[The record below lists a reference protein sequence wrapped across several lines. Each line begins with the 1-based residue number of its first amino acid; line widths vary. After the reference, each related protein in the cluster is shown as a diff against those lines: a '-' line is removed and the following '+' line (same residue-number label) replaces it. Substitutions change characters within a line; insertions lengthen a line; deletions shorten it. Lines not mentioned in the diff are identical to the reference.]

1 MADNVIDEL
10 QLKFSANASG
20 TNRSLGTLASKL
32 REIKEGVA
40 GIGSST
46 NELNQF
52 SSALQKLSS
61 IDGKNLTAHVNALK
75 KLSNIKF
82 DNLSKPIDISVK
94 ADSITSATRQIED
107 FKGVMSGLSK
117 NNIKDTGITSFVNS
131 VRRLSEVD
139 LSKFDTN
146 TFNSVA
152 EGVQSIAAI
161 PDISD
166 KVIRLVNAL
175 AKLSKAG
182 DQIKTVSSA
191 LPELGGA
198 IQKVAVGLASS
209 GGIPSEI
216 LAFVTALGQLA
227 NAGNKTSTTATQL
240 ASLSTSLKEFFASMQ
255 NAPIVSENALRMTE
269 ALGQLANAGSK
280 TGAAAKSV
288 TDSMNRIGSAR
299 LDGIKGAIKDLG
311 SALEKVAGKA
321 KSAALKIFNSLMK
334 IGRARPS
341 LMSTTN
347 TIRNMIAA
355 MIGFRGITGFA
366 SLLKET
372 IELGAN
378 LTEIDHIVES
388 VFGDMSGAVDS
399 WAKSAITEFGIAEHS
414 AKQYAGV
421 LSSMFQAS
429 QIGYKDAGKMA
440 MDLVGLAGDLSAF
453 YNIDT
458 ETAYNK
464 IRSGMAG
471 MVRPLRDLG
480 IDLTAATLQEYALS
494 QGITKSYSAMTQA
507 EKVMLRY
514 QYLMANTTTQQGDF
528 QRTNLSL
535 ANSLRTLKAYVQAV
549 GTQIGAGLGSAI
561 RHVVVWLNKL
571 MAMLLKAATAFA
583 TFMQTIFGKYKGGA
597 SGIAIEGL
605 GDSVDYADELG
616 DAADSAASG
625 LGNAADAAK
634 ELKKDL
640 SVLPFD
646 ELNQLNK
653 DEQAAASASGSP
665 NVGTG
670 GVGGI
675 GDIMDG
681 LLDIEDMDDSPLGK
695 LPEWFSKWAK
705 AMKDAV
711 KVKDFQKLGKIIAEG
726 LNVGI
731 DKLYNALDPEKA
743 KKKIFPF
750 IDAFTTT
757 FNSVVKYL
765 DWEKLGRSLGNAINI
780 AVSSLNRII
789 EGVNWKLLGSQLAK
803 SAFGFIDE
811 IEFYD
816 VGRLIGNKIM
826 IVWNLLNGFVHDFP
840 WEELGVNI
848 GALINGLFD
857 YVDFS
862 VVADTLATGLNGLF
876 TTLDATADEIEWGN
890 IAENITDGITKFI
903 RTFKWKKNGKALGKF
918 MDDLLDTLIAIAKDA
933 PWEELGQG
941 IADFLEELPWGKLL
955 YFAGVAIVDGLGGI
969 LLGMAS
975 TPAGIFADG
984 IIGFLLTYQIGSKL
998 TPFVDKIGKAITND
1012 QSFSIIATAFS
1023 SLLEGGWA
1031 MAIPV
1036 VGVVAGVSAI
1046 AYEGMQKVQEMTTV
1060 MEHWTVVMENSK
1072 KITGEQA
1079 DELLRIAEDAEA
1091 AGLSTEESSALIIQ
1105 ALENMGFSAEE
1116 IDAML
1121 DEMTTTIYGSS
1132 DSFWALKR
1140 AIDSADSAISAIMP
1154 NIENTVRRHMDQVND
1169 IWWKNGSQ
1177 VAAVAEKQAG
1187 DLETWQKNV
1196 SDFRESVVQHLS
1208 QIGQSW
1214 GEVDTE
1220 QGDALGQLT
1229 SNLESAN
1236 TDMETAITN
1245 METLNNSGLD
1255 RATVQAII
1263 NQIDPSSQAMNDL
1276 IGHMNADD
1284 ETWQQFYDKIE
1295 ENLVLTDS
1303 INAAADGMAEDFAE
1317 ATKPEFVQIGE
1328 DFKVEAGKIGG
1339 FMIDG
1344 LKEGVFESTD
1354 EAVDAMRSVAASMQ
1368 KGFKDEDQINSPS
1381 KVYEDFAKN
1390 DLAGFIHGLY
1400 LHGSEPVDAMKNI
1413 VTNIEGAFKD
1423 APKEFLDI
1431 GFKIGDYFQAGLR
1444 AGFYNV
1450 ASHAEDAVSMI
1461 KFAFERESLE
1471 DQGRALA
1478 ETFADG
1484 FRQIHVEV
1492 PHLYI
1497 SGWNTLD
1504 YGNGVT
1510 SYPNFSVVWYRKGG
1524 LFKGGNGQIIGV
1536 GEDNRDEAVL
1546 PLEDRRAMSKIGSA
1560 IAEAGGSNGISDEA
1574 IDKLAGAIADIIV
1587 NTQSSRNDGQMNYIE
1602 LKVEEEVLARAVTRG
1617 QQKLDYRNNPTPQMA

>member
-20 TNRSLGTLASKL
+20 TNRSLGTLANKL
-32 REIKEGVA
+32 REIKESVA
-40 GIGSST
+40 GIESSSRG
-46 NELNQF
+46 LDQF
-52 SSALQKLSS
+52 SASLRNLSN
-61 IDGKNLTAHVNALK
+61 IDLKNLSTQVNTLK

-152 EGVQSIAAI
+152 EGVKSIAAI

-166 KVIRLVNAL
+166 RVIRLVDAL

-191 LPELGGA
+191 LPELGRA

-209 GGIPSEI
+209 GGIPGEI
-216 LAFVTALGQLA
+216 IAFVSALGQLA
-227 NAGNKTSTTATQL
+227 NAGNKTSTTAMQL
-240 ASLSTSLKEFFASMQ
+240 ESLSTSLKQFFASMQ

-311 SALEKVAGKA
+311 NILEKVAGKA

-355 MIGFRGITGFA
+355 LIGFRGITGFA

-514 QYLMANTTTQQGDF
+514 QYLMSVTTTQQGDF

-535 ANSLRTLKAYVQAV
+535 ANSLRTLKAYIQAV

-616 DAADSAASG
+616 DAADSVASG

-653 DEQAAASASGSP
+653 DEQAAVSASGSP

-681 LLDIEDMDDSPLGK
+681 LLDIGDMDDSPLGK

-711 KVKDFQKLGKIIAEG
+711 KVGDFQKLGKIIADG

-731 DKLYNALDPEKA
+731 DKLYEALDPEKA
-743 KKKIFPF
+743 KAKIFPY

-757 FNSVVKYL
+757 FNNVVKYL
-765 DWEKLGRSLGNAINI
+765 HWEELGRSIGEAINI
-780 AVSSLNRII
+780 VVGSLNRILEGI
-789 EGVNWKLLGSQLAK
+789 EWVSLGKQLA
-803 SAFGFIDE
+803 SAAYGLIDE
-811 IEFYD
+811 INFYD

-826 IVWNLLNGFVHDFP
+826 VIWDILYGFVTDFP
-840 WEELGVNI
+840 WATLGIKI
-848 GALINGLFD
+848 GNLVNGLFSRIN
-857 YVDFS
+857 FTT
-862 VVADTLATGLNGLF
+862 VALTIAGGLNGLF
-876 TTLDATADEIEWGN
+876 TTLKYAASRIKWGEIAQNVVNGINTFISTFEWKRNGKILNDFLQKLADTLVQ
-890 IAENITDGITKFI
+890 IAE
-903 RTFKWKKNGKALGKF
+903 
-918 MDDLLDTLIAIAKDA
+918 DTN
-933 PWEELGQG
+933 WEELGEG
-941 IADFLEELPWGKLL
+941 IADFLAAIEWIELLKKVGDAIITALSGIIKGMLKEPEGAFALAVIAGITLLKFSHSSFGSFAGNLVKAITGKTVMQCITDGFKSLFSGSIKDAAGSKEVASAGETAAKTIAKSVTGGGGAAAGGASMGQL
-955 YFAGVAIVDGLGGI
+955 AMGAGVAGLIFGGVQIAATKNNARNEQKRNEWVQSQLSGVDVDSMYDPKAIQQQIQAEEELYQSFKDQLAILPTYIDENQGVSSVMYVNDEQARRLVMAMTAEEQVLADLKARYAEVSGSSNTMGSNI
-969 LLGMAS
+969 SNTANLIKSGSNSIITSSNNIATTATSNLLGISNRLRETKATYNETGQASKDYNTTTYEAISGAAS
-975 TPAGIFADG
+975 TMFGFNKNAKSNLGEVKTELATTGRDTNKFSSLTSAAMSIAGGASTVMSKAFGASASG
-984 IIGFLLTYQIGSKL
+984 VVASMFGMNKSSSSSLSKL
-998 TPFVDKIGKAITND
+998 DKKTQGTGKETEKLKTTTDKAMLGMTTAFGSGFAKSATHIS
-1012 QSFSIIATAFS
+1012 SFAKKVGAFQGDFNRSMADTGAKSGAAFS
-1023 SLLEGGWA
+1023 S
-1031 MAIPV
+1031 
-1036 VGVVAGVSAI
+1036 S
-1046 AYEGMQKVQEMTTV
+1046 
-1060 MEHWTVVMENSK
+1060 
-1072 KITGEQA
+1072 
-1079 DELLRIAEDAEA
+1079 
-1091 AGLSTEESSALIIQ
+1091 
-1105 ALENMGFSAEE
+1105 
-1116 IDAML
+1116 
-1121 DEMTTTIYGSS
+1121 
-1132 DSFWALKR
+1132 
-1140 AIDSADSAISAIMP
+1140 
-1154 NIENTVRRHMDQVND
+1154 
-1169 IWWKNGSQ
+1169 
-1177 VAAVAEKQAG
+1177 
-1187 DLETWQKNV
+1187 
-1196 SDFRESVVQHLS
+1196 
-1208 QIGQSW
+1208 
-1214 GEVDTE
+1214 
-1220 QGDALGQLT
+1220 LG
-1229 SNLESAN
+1229 
-1236 TDMETAITN
+1236 
-1245 METLNNSGLD
+1245 
-1255 RATVQAII
+1255 
-1263 NQIDPSSQAMNDL
+1263 
-1276 IGHMNADD
+1276 
-1284 ETWQQFYDKIE
+1284 
-1295 ENLVLTDS
+1295 ENL
-1303 INAAADGMAEDFAE
+1303 
-1317 ATKPEFVQIGE
+1317 
-1328 DFKVEAGKIGG
+1328 
-1339 FMIDG
+1339 
-1344 LKEGVFESTD
+1344 
-1354 EAVDAMRSVAASMQ
+1354 
-1368 KGFKDEDQINSPS
+1368 
-1381 KVYEDFAKN
+1381 
-1390 DLAGFIHGLY
+1390 
-1400 LHGSEPVDAMKNI
+1400 
-1413 VTNIEGAFKD
+1413 
-1423 APKEFLDI
+1423 
-1431 GFKIGDYFQAGLR
+1431 
-1444 AGFYNV
+1444 NV
-1450 ASHAEDAVSMI
+1450 ASMSVSR
-1461 KFAFERESLE
+1461 FAADVERTMSSLNLYSAGREVGES
-1471 DQGRALA
+1471 
-1478 ETFADG
+1478 FASG
-1484 FRQIHVEV
+1484 IESVHIRV
-1492 PHLYI
+1492 PYI
-1497 SGWNTLD
+1497 YVSGWNTVS
-1504 YGNGVT
+1504 YGDGY
-1510 SYPNFSVVWYRKGG
+1510 SMFPNFGVAWYRKGG
-1524 LFKGGNGQIIGV
+1524 LFKGGNGQIVGI

-1560 IAEAGGSNGISDEA
+1560 IADAGGSGGISD
-1574 IDKLAGAIADIIV
+1574 DVVDRLADRIADIII
-1587 NTQSSRNDGQMNYIE
+1587 NTRAEEQTPMVYSE
-1602 LKVEEEVLARAVTRG
+1602 LKVNDEVLARAVTKG
-1617 QQKLDYRNNPTPQMA
+1617 QRKLDYRNNPTPQMA